1 MEFKFAVDPDD
12 RTLEF
17 IAGDTNFWQAVNRTY
32 APYTTD
38 MIDLDDILYDMLF
51 NGFAV
56 KRQLNGYYG
65 DVIDENH
72 NKITLR
78 EDTFNILEHLE
89 PEEQQ
94 AILNDIATAFIG
106 DYQNIINALEK
117 D

>member
-17 IAGDTNFWQAVNRTY
+17 IAGDTNFWQVVKQTY
-32 APYTTD
+32 APYIAD

-56 KRQLNGYYG
+56 KKQLNGYYG

-72 NKITLR
+72 NKVMLR

-94 AILNDIATAFIG
+94 AILSDIATAFVG
-106 DYQNIINALEK
+106 DYQNIIDVIEK

>member
-17 IAGDTNFWQAVNRTY
+17 IAGDTTFWQTVNRTY

-65 DVIDENH
+65 DVIDKNH
-72 NKITLR
+72 NKVVLR
-78 EDTFNILEHLE
+78 EDTFSTLEQLI
-89 PEEQQ
+89 PEAQQ
-94 AILNDIATAFIG
+94 AILSDIATAFVG
-106 DYQNIINALEK
+106 DYQNIIDTIKKA
-117 D
+117 